1 MRVALDSLTF
11 RRRIG
16 AGAGGFTYAA
26 EYRGGQVAVKM
37 ASGGK
42 EALVQWRNEALTLAK
57 LSLALALTLT
67 LTLTLSLT
75 LSLTLILTRARLN
88 RRPRM
93 SRRASC
99 RSSRPGSSAR
109 CR

>member
-57 LSLALALTLT
+57 LSL
-67 LTLTLSLT
+67 TLTLSLSLS
-75 LSLTLILTRARLN
+75 LSLTLTLPLT
-88 RRPRM
+88 
-93 SRRASC
+93 
-99 RSSRPGSSAR
+99 G
-109 CR
+109 